1 MHVELFPQGSDFSV
15 LLQVFLDNIFDLHCL
30 FSGHTLTVK
39 VFSVQLQLGEERQK
53 AVDFSSQ

>member
-15 LLQVFLDNIFDLHCL
+15 LLLQVFLDNIFDLHCL

-39 VFSVQLQLGEERQK
+39 VFRVLLQLEERETERER
-53 AVDFSSQ
+53 